1 MIDLNNTD
9 DGEIVVGLV
18 FVYLFHQLFS
28 SYYET
33 WQSKSKENNRR
44 TRSFSSKI
52 KPFFVRDIRVDWIE
66 LIKMLAINIWPRWI
80 QVRTTYLPMSLF
92 SLLLDTEREG
102 GRERE
107 GGKQTEKS

>member
-1 MIDLNNTD
+1 
-9 DGEIVVGLV
+9 
-18 FVYLFHQLFS
+18 
-28 SYYET
+28 
-33 WQSKSKENNRR
+33 
-44 TRSFSSKI
+44 
-52 KPFFVRDIRVDWIE
+52 
-66 LIKMLAINIWPRWI
+66 MLAINIWPRWI